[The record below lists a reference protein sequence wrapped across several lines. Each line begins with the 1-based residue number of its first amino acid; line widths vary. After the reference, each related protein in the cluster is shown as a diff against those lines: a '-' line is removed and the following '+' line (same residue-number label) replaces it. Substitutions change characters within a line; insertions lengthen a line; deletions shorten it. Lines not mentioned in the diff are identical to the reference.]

1 MDNESTYICM
11 ELELFLWNK
20 KLQTI
25 LFQDINHRHH
35 KYVEFSPLSKIIA
48 ELFISSSLWA
58 CGSSPW

>member
-25 LFQDINHRHH
+25 LFQDI
-35 KYVEFSPLSKIIA
+35 KKIIG
-48 ELFISSSLWA
+48 ITNM
-58 CGSSPW
+58 